1 MTNIF
6 PHEDFDDWADTYDA
20 SIAIDGFPFYGYQE
34 ALEKTV
40 ALADSRPGMT
50 LLDLGT
56 GTGNLAL
63 HFGRLGCEL
72 WCTDFSEP
80 MLAKARLKLPLAQ
93 FCLQDLRSAW
103 PADLPLRFDRIVSA
117 YVFHHFELEEKIRI
131 VRDLVQEHLISGG
144 RLVIA
149 DVAFPNRSAQERLKK
164 KLGGEWEDE
173 YYWIA
178 DESIPI
184 LEKAGLKV
192 KYVQVSSFA
201 GVFSLQS

>member
-1 MTNIF
+1 MTDLF

-20 SIAIDGFPFYGYQE
+20 SVTIDGFPFYGYQE
-34 ALEKTV
+34 VLEKTV
-40 ALADSRPGMT
+40 ALADARPGMT

-80 MLAKARLKLPLAQ
+80 MLAKARQKLPLAQ
-93 FCLQDLRSAW
+93 FCLQDLRNAW
-103 PADLPLRFDRIVSA
+103 PAELLLRFDRIVSA

-131 VRDLVQEHLISGG
+131 VRDLLQEHLISGG

-149 DVAFPNRSAQERLKK
+149 DIAFPESVSA
-164 KLGGEWEDE
+164 G
-173 YYWIA
+173 
-178 DESIPI
+178 
-184 LEKAGLKV
+184 KV
-192 KYVQVSSFA
+192 EEANGKRV
-201 GVFSLQS
+201 GR